1 MSEYTVSEY
10 GIFSDAHATT
20 DALNEKYTSSRQT
33 VSEVKTTL
41 SDQSIFMGPAA
52 DSCISALGTVD
63 TKASEISSDLSTIK
77 AYLTE
82 AATKYKSGDQSA
94 LDLQLN
100 VGGDTTGTTATASD
114 YKNPANISGSNLE
127 FVNSLVQGAVEAYN
141 KYGVLPSLTLA
152 QAILESGWGKHK
164 IGNNIFG
171 IKARSSWTGKTK
183 TVKTKEWSNGKYIT
197 INDTFRD
204 YDSVAESVE
213 DHAKLLT
220 NKRYQRVLTS
230 KNYKEACKAVKDAG
244 YATSP
249 TYTKSL
255 TNLIEQYGLD
265 QWDPKTT

>member
-1 MSEYTVSEY
+1 MSEYTVSDY
-10 GIFSDAHATT
+10 GIFSDANATT
-20 DALNEKYTSSRQT
+20 EALNEKYTSSRQT
-33 VSEVKTTL
+33 IAEVKTTL

-52 DSCISALGTVD
+52 ENCISAIGTVD
-63 TKASEISSDLSTIK
+63 TKANEITSDLATIK
-77 AYLTE
+77 SYITE
-82 AATKYKSGDQSA
+82 SATNYKSGDQSA
-94 LDLQLN
+94 LNLQLD
-100 VGGDTTGTTATASD
+100 VGGSTTTASA
-114 YKNPANISGSNLE
+114 YNNPANISGSNLE

-220 NKRYQRVLTS
+220 NKRYQKVLTS